1 MRPTLVDP
9 SSNCATVTPPIPS
22 LCTAAGATAPVT
34 SAPDRST
41 TRRAGCD
48 SLNALKSG
56 FCVPC
61 TTTRGPSTSIAVTR
75 FAPAPAFAGSA
86 AQRTS
91 AAAVQTNCSFMTF
104 SWPTLAAPG
113 RLRLLRS
120 RHHFF
125 AFLERLQIRLLFRRS
140 RHLEGDVLRINA
152 AGVVIGDGLGDHDLI
167 PLDGRHL
174 APVLS
179 DEVAEP
185 DGIAVDPGISHHFH
199 HRHRRGGARHRQ
211 GEAKLVERPLLQRS
225 RLAALVSR
233 LRLAFADAEDVLERV
248 ALADRRVDVHRLLLL
263 RRVRLRRRLCGTGRR
278 GSGGGGGRRA
288 AASGAEQ
295 SKSED
300 RAYAVHFGAPG
311 FGAAAGVSG
320 TKRNV

>member
-56 FCVPC
+56 FWVPC
-61 TTTRGPSTSIAVTR
+61 TTTRGPSTSMAVTR

-86 AQRTS
+86 AQSTS

-104 SWPTLAAPG
+104 SWPMLAAPG
-113 RLRLLRS
+113 RLRRLRS

-125 AFLERLQIRLLFRRS
+125 AFLERLQIGHLVLRL
-140 RHLEGDVLRINA
+140 RHLEGDVLWIDA
-152 AGVVIGDGLGDHDLI
+152 AGVVIGDGLGDHDLT
-167 PLDGRHL
+167 PLDRGHL
-174 APVLS
+174 APVLA
-179 DEVAEP
+179 DEIAEP
-185 DGIAVDPGISHHFH
+185 DRIAVDLGISDDFH

-225 RLAALVSR
+225 RLAALVGR
-233 LRLAFADAEDVLERV
+233 LRGGFADAEDVLERI

-263 RRVRLRRRLCGTGRR
+263 RRVRLRRRLGGARGGR
-278 GSGGGGGRRA
+278 GGPGGGRGAAGGRSRA
-288 AASGAEQ
+288 AASGAHER
-295 SKSED
+295 KSED
-300 RAYAVHFGAPG
+300 RAYAVHFFAPGAPG
-311 FGAAAGVSG
+311 FTV
-320 TKRNV
+320 